1 MGFDGIIVSAA
12 ANELSNLLT
21 GGKIEKIYQP
31 EADELVF
38 HIRSKSS
45 NYKLYVSSGGSHARF
60 HLLSKTLENPQ
71 TPFALCMLMRKHLI
85 GGRITNIE
93 QKDSERIVEIN
104 IATINELGFSVSKAL
119 IFEIMGKHSN
129 IILIDTNSRKII
141 DSIKRVSLDESRVR
155 QVLPGKEYEYPPSQ
169 GKIPFKYITQA
180 EIELLCGVPSHALS
194 KNLLSGIQG
203 ISPCMASRLADSL
216 VPGDLTGESIY
227 AEIISM
233 REKLGDSNL
242 DGAKFESGDLNPVVY
257 LDESGIPVDF
267 HVFSI
272 PGLEDSC
279 GKLVFET
286 VSECIEYYYVSKTGL
301 NRLKQKTADLER
313 AVRNNLDKLYLKKQ
327 RLSEDILVAEKS
339 DLYRLYGELLT
350 ANLHILTAGGTC
362 AKLLNYYDGLEI
374 SIPLD
379 KRLSPSQNAQ
389 NYFKKYSKAKT
400 AIKEKTIRLSE
411 NDSDIKYLESVYS
424 FIENASSTDELEA
437 LRNELTSA
445 GYLRMRKS
453 QIKQTKNKLE
463 PFQYTTS
470 GGFKVMAGKN
480 NKDNDALTF
489 KTAART
495 DIWFHTKDIPGSHV
509 ILFSNSQN
517 PNETDIFE
525 AASIAAFHS
534 KGKNSENIPV
544 DYTEA
549 RYVKKP
555 AGAKPGMVIFTNHKT
570 VYVNPKIP
578 QI

>member
-31 EADELVF
+31 ETDELVF
-38 HIRSKSS
+38 HIRSNSS

-71 TPFALCMLMRKHLI
+71 TPFALCMLLRKHLI

-169 GKIPFKYITQA
+169 GKIPFKYITRD
-180 EIELLCGVPSHALS
+180 EIERLCGVPSHALS
-194 KNLLSGIQG
+194 KNLLYGIQG
-203 ISPCMASRLADSL
+203 ISPGMADRLADSL
-216 VPGDLTGESIY
+216 VPGDLTGESIF

-242 DGAKFESGDLNPVVY
+242 DGAKFESGALNPVVY

-272 PGLEDSC
+272 PEFEGSC
-279 GKLVFET
+279 GRLEFEA

-313 AVRNNLDKLYLKKQ
+313 AVRNNLDKLYLK
-327 RLSEDILVAEKS
+327 
-339 DLYRLYGELLT
+339 
-350 ANLHILTAGGTC
+350 
-362 AKLLNYYDGLEI
+362 
-374 SIPLD
+374 
-379 KRLSPSQNAQ
+379 
-389 NYFKKYSKAKT
+389 
-400 AIKEKTIRLSE
+400 
-411 NDSDIKYLESVYS
+411 
-424 FIENASSTDELEA
+424 
-437 LRNELTSA
+437 
-445 GYLRMRKS
+445 
-453 QIKQTKNKLE
+453 
-463 PFQYTTS
+463 
-470 GGFKVMAGKN
+470 
-480 NKDNDALTF
+480 
-489 KTAART
+489 
-495 DIWFHTKDIPGSHV
+495 
-509 ILFSNSQN
+509 
-517 PNETDIFE
+517 
-525 AASIAAFHS
+525 
-534 KGKNSENIPV
+534 
-544 DYTEA
+544 
-549 RYVKKP
+549 
-555 AGAKPGMVIFTNHKT
+555 
-570 VYVNPKIP
+570 
-578 QI
+578 